1 MSDLPP
7 VGASS
12 GPPSPPPPSRK
23 VPSLAWRCFISCLRL
38 GLLLLIMLAWFQRS
52 LIYHPA
58 KSQSLKATGVQ
69 LPQATVDVTVKSHDG
84 LTLNGW
90 IALSGQKKS
99 SMPIDTKKLLSQ
111 GRPLVIVFCGNAG
124 NRAHRTHLLHTFGVL
139 GADAMIFDY
148 RGYGDNP
155 GKPSEANFIRDARTI
170 WDHATLKLEVP
181 PRRIVLYGE
190 SLGAGSAVQLAGD
203 LCREGIE
210 PGGLIVQSSFSSL
223 VEAGRHHFPVL
234 PVSLILIDRFESDRH
249 IAGVTCPILQLHGSR
264 DQIVPLRLGQKLFEA
279 APAKSSGGI
288 AKRQVILPN
297 ADHNDVYGI
306 DRPLVV
312 DALKRFLKDV
322 STTSSR

>member
-7 VGASS
+7 MGASS
-12 GPPSPPPPSRK
+12 GPPPPPHSRK
-23 VPSLAWRCFISCLRL
+23 VPSLAWRCFVSFLRI

-58 KSQSLKATGVQ
+58 KSQSLKAGGAQ
-69 LPQATVDVTVKSHDG
+69 LPQAVVDVTVKSHDG

-90 IALSGQKKS
+90 IALAGQKKS
-99 SMPIDTKKLLSQ
+99 ALPVDTKKLLSQ
-111 GRPLVIVFCGNAG
+111 GHPLVIVFSGNAG
-124 NRAHRTHLLHTFGVL
+124 NRANRTHLLYTFGVL

-155 GKPSEANFIRDARTI
+155 GKPSEANFLRDARVI
-170 WDHATLKLEVP
+170 WNHATKELNVP
-181 PRRIVLYGE
+181 ARRIVLYGE
-190 SLGAGSAVQLAGD
+190 SLGAGTAVQLAGD

-210 PGGLIVQSSFSSL
+210 PGGLVVQSSFNSL
-223 VEAGRHHFPVL
+223 VDAGRHHFPIL
-234 PVSLILIDRFESDRH
+234 PVGLVLIDRFESERH
-249 IAGVTCPILQLHGSR
+249 IAGVKCPILQLHGSR

-288 AKRQVILPN
+288 ARQQLILPN
-297 ADHNDVYGI
+297 ADHNDVYGV

-312 DALKRFLKDV
+312 DALKKFLKTV
-322 STTSSR
+322 STPTAR